1 MSSSIYTIKSNNDLD
16 YILSHSND
24 DWQIDIS
31 EIKIFYDKLIGE
43 GSFSKVYLAEWKKTT
58 VVVKVF
64 NLQTNVDKTY
74 LFDREFDTM
83 TRSHHPNIIQLL
95 GYIEDP
101 FIIVMEYLPNKDLLS
116 IINSKFTSL
125 DKKLDIS
132 IDILKGINYLHSR
145 KPDYII
151 HRDLKPQNIIFTKSF
166 KPKIT
171 DFGLSRLL
179 KNKCIIANY
188 HKMIQKNQDLSQ
200 NVGSYRYMA
209 PEIRSNKNYN
219 YKIDIWSLGIMF
231 YELFENTRYQNYF
244 LWKKTPK
251 NIKNII
257 INFMLKSN
265 PDERLDSDKLI
276 DLFIIAKKN
285 IKFKFIHIFL

>member
-125 DKKLDIS
+125 NKKLDIS

-166 KPKIT
+166 EPKIT

-188 HKMIQKNQDLSQ
+188 HKMIQKNEDLSQ

-276 DLFIIAKKN
+276 DLFITAKKN